1 MSSSDNLTTSSSG
14 GSGDVTT
21 ERCSGVR
28 SGVVN
33 GECST
38 LELTRVVNR
47 LNTGLLAGDDV
58 HRPQK

>member
-21 ERCSGVR
+21 ERSGVR

-33 GECST
+33 GAFST

-47 LNTGLLAGDDV
+47 LNTMLFDGDV
-58 HRPQK
+58 HLPQK

>member
-33 GECST
+33 GEFST

-47 LNTGLLAGDDV
+47 LNTGLFDGDV
-58 HRPQK
+58 HLPQK

>member
-1 MSSSDNLTTSSSG
+1 LSSSDNRTTSSSG

-33 GECST
+33 GEFST
-38 LELTRVVNR
+38 LELSRVVNR
-47 LNTGLLAGDDV
+47 LNTRLFDCDV
-58 HRPQK
+58 HLPQK

>member
-21 ERCSGVR
+21 ERSGVR

-33 GECST
+33 GEFST

-47 LNTGLLAGDDV
+47 LNTRLFDGDV
-58 HRPQK
+58 HLPQK

>member
-1 MSSSDNLTTSSSG
+1 LSSSDNLTTSSSG

-21 ERCSGVR
+21 ERSGVR

-33 GECST
+33 GEFST

-47 LNTGLLAGDDV
+47 LNTRLFDGDV
-58 HRPQK
+58 HLPQK